1 MLEYTA
7 TPFFGFTVTIITYVI
22 ATKIYGKFKT
32 PILNPM
38 AVASLL
44 IIIAL
49 KVFSIPL
56 ENYMVG
62 GQFISMLLGPATAA
76 LAVSMYRQF
85 EVVKKNW
92 LPILIGCTVGV
103 ISALGSTIALC
114 HIFGISWEVTASLIP
129 KSITTA
135 FATPLAEQL
144 GGIPAITVAGIFMNG
159 IFGAVAGPSVL
170 KLFHINDPIAT
181 GLAIGATSHAI
192 GTAKAIEIGEIEGS
206 VSGIA
211 IGLCGVITV
220 LLCVIFGG

>member
-1 MLEYTA
+1 MLEYTSN
-7 TPFFGFTVTIITYVI
+7 PFFGFTLSVLTYVI
-22 ATKIYGKFKT
+22 ATKIYQKFKT

-38 AVASLL
+38 VVASILV
-44 IIIAL
+44 IIIL
-49 KVFSIPL
+49 KTFSIPL

-62 GQFISMLLGPATAA
+62 GDFIRMLLGPATAA

-85 EVVKKNW
+85 DVVKKNW
-92 LPILIGCTVGV
+92 LPIVVGCTVGV
-103 ISALGSTIALC
+103 VSALGSTIALC
-114 HIFGISWEVTASLIP
+114 HICGITWEITASLIP

-135 FATPLAEQL
+135 FATPLAEQM

-159 IFGAVAGPSVL
+159 IFGAIAGPSVL
-170 KLFHINDPIAT
+170 KLFRINDPIAT

-220 LLCVIFGG
+220 LICVIFGI